1 MEGRLH
7 RLLLACLLFCQ
18 WISARPLSDASFV
31 DGSDESPS
39 IGLSFLPGPR
49 HEGDVFTTGAKPIPA
64 GQADGDELDH
74 GPSYVS
80 TTESFEVAS
89 RFALMANALGKRRI
103 EDASTE
109 PLVREGNSP
118 AEASGG
124 SSASQND
131 GNATAIPATASDAA
145 RVFLTK
151 PDGRYIYVGNSD
163 KFGRGGEL
171 AALHGIPHD
180 RIIGVV
186 YLDDPELKIT
196 FNPHYNHA
204 YDSQVAG
211 GDDSELVVELQPD
224 PVSGLQ
230 HGPLDKVTP
239 ESKNKATKRTL
250 SALNIV
256 QAAELEAARLRQES
270 VSNPKQT
277 PPWENGLHLY
287 SFLANYGHY
296 LNPRNNENT
305 VQDGL
310 GGNVQL
316 DGVQET
322 TQQAHEPVEEEQET
336 TEEEEEAVEGEEEAT
351 EDEEEAAEGEEEATE
366 DEEEAA
372 EDEEEAVEEEEEA
385 VKKEDEPA
393 KKAEEAAKKEEEPAK
408 KEEEAV
414 KKEEEPAKKEEEP
427 AKREEETVER
437 EQNAAETGA
446 DKHKPSGHVAAEHET
461 HGQDVDGHGAAGPGK
476 QTAAHGQKTGERAP
490 PATAEQGTGA
500 ASPHAP
506 TPNGRVAPGTG
517 RRPASSGW
525 RLGRGRGKW
534 RGKRELGPTSGP
546 RSLLTK
552 RQNPSIVE
560 RGLLATGMRMA
571 ARTGGRLAMSGVR
584 KVASSGRGRRL
595 LLKGGKKL
603 ITSKRGRRILAAGA
617 RRAGR
622 MMVSSGKKLA
632 KGAWNLIKAAGSKV
646 ASAGRNLF
654 TSGKTKRWTGGMGHA
669 SGKQQGTGKK
679 GQASEPQ
686 KGRGWVPRGRGQ
698 GGR

>member
-270 VSNPKQT
+270 TDSGEMFNWMEYKKQ
-277 PPWENGLHLY
+277 
-287 SFLANYGHY
+287 
-296 LNPRNNENT
+296 PRKHTN
-305 VQDGL
+305 QS
-310 GGNVQL
+310 
-316 DGVQET
+316 
-322 TQQAHEPVEEEQET
+322 
-336 TEEEEEAVEGEEEAT
+336 
-351 EDEEEAAEGEEEATE
+351 
-366 DEEEAA
+366 
-372 EDEEEAVEEEEEA
+372 
-385 VKKEDEPA
+385 KKSRKQPRKR
-393 KKAEEAAKKEEEPAK
+393 KKQS
-408 KEEEAV
+408 
-414 KKEEEPAKKEEEP
+414 
-427 AKREEETVER
+427 R
-437 EQNAAETGA
+437 
-446 DKHKPSGHVAAEHET
+446 
-461 HGQDVDGHGAAGPGK
+461 
-476 QTAAHGQKTGERAP
+476 
-490 PATAEQGTGA
+490 
-500 ASPHAP
+500 
-506 TPNGRVAPGTG
+506 
-517 RRPASSGW
+517 
-525 RLGRGRGKW
+525 
-534 RGKRELGPTSGP
+534 
-546 RSLLTK
+546 
-552 RQNPSIVE
+552 
-560 RGLLATGMRMA
+560 
-571 ARTGGRLAMSGVR
+571 VR
-584 KVASSGRGRRL
+584 KKLPRMRKKQPRVRKKLPRMRKKQPRMRKKQSRKRKKQSRKRTSQPRKRKNQPRKRKNQQRKRKKQSRKRKNQPRKRKNQPRERKKQSRESKM
-595 LLKGGKKL
+595 LLKL
-603 ITSKRGRRILAAGA
+603 ELTNTNHLD
-617 RRAGR
+617 
-622 MMVSSGKKLA
+622 M
-632 KGAWNLIKAAGSKV
+632 
-646 ASAGRNLF
+646 
-654 TSGKTKRWTGGMGHA
+654 
-669 SGKQQGTGKK
+669 
-679 GQASEPQ
+679 
-686 KGRGWVPRGRGQ
+686 
-698 GGR
+698 